1 MMDKNKVV
9 VGLSGGVDSAV
20 TAYLLKEE
28 GYEVVGVTMRQFKEE
43 QFSGD
48 AAAVAKALGIEHVI
62 EDLSSEFEAEIMRY
76 FASEYEKGRTPNPC
90 TMCNPKIKWEML
102 TRVAD
107 RVGAFYVATGHYANI
122 DMINGRYSVKNS
134 VTATKDQTYALCNL
148 TQEQL
153 SRTLMPLGKYEKA
166 EVRAIAEQ
174 AGIPVAGKAD
184 SQDICFIPD
193 GDYAGFLERFT
204 GRTFEPGD
212 FVDASG
218 KVLGTHKGI
227 VHYTIGQRKGLDLA
241 MGHPVF
247 VTKIDVPNNAVV
259 IGENE
264 DLFTTSFFVRDVSFM
279 AGTEADLPKTLM
291 CKIRYAHKGETCTL
305 TKDSDGRFKAE
316 FAAPVRAITPGQT
329 AVFYDGEYVFAGS
342 VIE

>member
-1 MMDKNKVV
+1 MDKNKVV

-20 TAYLLKEE
+20 TAYLLNQE
-28 GYEVVGVTMRQFKEE
+28 GYEVIGVTMRQFKEE
-43 QFSGD
+43 TFSGD
-48 AAAVAKALGIEHVI
+48 AAAVAEMLGIKHVI
-62 EDLSSEFEAEIMRY
+62 EDLSEEFEKEIMRY

-90 TMCNPKIKWEML
+90 TLCNPRIKWEML

-107 RVGAFYVATGHYANI
+107 REDAFYVATGHYANI

-153 SRTLMPLGKYEKA
+153 SRTLMPLGKYEKT
-166 EVRAIAEQ
+166 EVREIAER

-204 GRTFEPGD
+204 GKKFKPGD

-218 KVLGTHKGI
+218 KVLGKHNGI
-227 VHYTIGQRKGLDLA
+227 IHYTIGQRKGLNLP
-241 MGHPVF
+241 MGKPVF
-247 VTKIDVPNNAVV
+247 VTAIDVPGNRVV
-259 IGENE
+259 IGDNE
-264 DLFTTSFFVRDVSFM
+264 DLFTTTFFVRDVSFM
-279 AGTEADLPKTLM
+279 AGTEDDLPKTLM
-291 CKIRYAHKGETCTL
+291 CKIRYAHKGEKCTL
-305 TKDSDGRFKAE
+305 SRDADGRYRAE
-316 FAAPVRAITPGQT
+316 FEAPVRAITPGQT
-329 AVFYDGEYVFAGS
+329 AVFYDGDYVFAGS
-342 VIE
+342 VIQ